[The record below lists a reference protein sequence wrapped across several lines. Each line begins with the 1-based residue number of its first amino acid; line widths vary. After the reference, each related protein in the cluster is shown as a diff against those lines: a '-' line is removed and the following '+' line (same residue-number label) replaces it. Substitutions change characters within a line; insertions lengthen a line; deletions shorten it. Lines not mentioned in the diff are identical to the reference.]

1 MKLFVEEQESAIVR
15 TVCNRAQYVS
25 VSQITWA
32 EMFAAL
38 ALKQRTRQIDLP
50 VANRALEE
58 LRTEWARYQRLG
70 VDRSLIVQAGDL
82 AWRFGLRAYDSVQLA
97 TAHLVHLQLGASMVF
112 CCFDKQLNA
121 AAQSLNIQI
130 AHP

>member
-1 MKLFVEEQESAIVR
+1 MTLPSA
-15 TVCNRAQYVS
+15 T
-25 VSQITWA
+25 
-32 EMFAAL
+32 AAL
-38 ALKQRTRQIDLP
+38 ARAKQEWPIYNH
-50 VANRALEE
+50 VA
-58 LRTEWARYQRLG
+58 
-70 VDRSLIVQAGDL
+70 VDAAMTSSAGDL

-97 TAHLVHLQLGASMVF
+97 SAYLVHLQLGTSMVF